1 MSQEENVTANTIS
14 KPETSSSR
22 KSNKQELELDELVG
36 KMSIEGVPQ
45 VSQKLSKEEK
55 HAYQLE
61 ADSRS
66 IFVGNITLDV
76 TPEQIE
82 ELFQDCGIIKRITLL
97 YDRNTGAPK
106 GYGYIEFESPAFRE
120 KALQLNGAEL
130 KGKKIAVSR
139 KRTNIPGFNRNYNT
153 QNQYFQQ
160 WQWNYPLMAYPNPD
174 TFPYYP
180 QYPPNQSPNQNFGYN
195 NNGYYR
201 SPYTNKNRNHQK
213 KNLNVAK
220 DFSKSSRPSSQ
231 KSVIIPMDT
240 DKNLS
245 RDEVPE

>member
-1 MSQEENVTANTIS
+1 M
-14 KPETSSSR
+14 
-22 KSNKQELELDELVG
+22 L
-36 KMSIEGVPQ
+36 
-45 VSQKLSKEEK
+45 
-55 HAYQLE
+55 
-61 ADSRS
+61 
-66 IFVGNITLDV
+66 
-76 TPEQIE
+76 PEQIE

-160 WQWNYPLMAYPNPD
+160 WQWNYPLRAYPNPD

-180 QYPPNQSPNQNFGYN
+180 QYPQINLLIRILDITITVTIEAHIPIKTEIIKRKISMLQKIFLRVVGHLL
-195 NNGYYR
+195 
-201 SPYTNKNRNHQK
+201 KN
-213 KNLNVAK
+213 
-220 DFSKSSRPSSQ
+220 P
-231 KSVIIPMDT
+231 VIIPMDT
-240 DKNLS
+240 DKKSLP
-245 RDEVPE
+245 R